1 MGSRISVSDLARAVN
16 EAMSEY
22 RDLTE
27 QALKSAVTEVAK
39 ETKDIAKEN
48 SPSLSGRY
56 KKGWATKKT
65 TDASGQISVTVYNR
79 VRPGLTHLLEKGHAK
94 RGGGRVSGIPHIAP
108 AEEHAVSELEAR
120 IRRELS

>member
-1 MGSRISVSDLARAVN
+1 MGSRIAVGDLTRAVN

-39 ETKDIAKEN
+39 ETKDIAGEK
-48 SPSLSGRY
+48 SPSLSGHY

-65 TDASGQISVTVYNR
+65 TDASGQISIIVYNR
-79 VRPGLTHLLEKGHAK
+79 ARPGLTHLLEKGHAK
-94 RGGGRVSGIPHIAP
+94 RGGGRVSGVPHIAP
-108 AEEHAVSELEAR
+108 AEEHAVAELEAR

>member
-79 VRPGLTHLLEKGHAK
+79 ARPGLTHLLEKGHAK

-108 AEEHAVSELEAR
+108 AEEHAVSELETK

>member
-1 MGSRISVSDLARAVN
+1 MGSRISASDLARAVN

-79 VRPGLTHLLEKGHAK
+79 ARPGLTHLLEKGHAK

-108 AEEHAVSELEAR
+108 AEEHAVSELETK

>member
-27 QALKSAVTEVAK
+27 QALKSAVTGVAK

-79 VRPGLTHLLEKGHAK
+79 ARPGLTHLLEKGHAK

-108 AEEHAVSELEAR
+108 AEEHAVSELETK

>member
-27 QALKSAVTEVAK
+27 QTLKSAVTEVAK

-79 VRPGLTHLLEKGHAK
+79 ARPGLTHLLEKGHAK
-94 RGGGRVSGIPHIAP
+94 RGGGRVSGVPHIAP

>member
-1 MGSRISVSDLARAVN
+1 MGSRISASDLARAVN

-27 QALKSAVTEVAK
+27 QTLKSAVTEVAK

-79 VRPGLTHLLEKGHAK
+79 ARPGLTHLLEKGHAK

-108 AEEHAVSELEAR
+108 AEEHAVSELETK

>member
-1 MGSRISVSDLARAVN
+1 MGSRIAVSDLAKAVN

-27 QALKSAVTEVAK
+27 QTLKSAVTEVAK
-39 ETKDIAKEN
+39 ETKDIVREK

-94 RGGGRVSGIPHIAP
+94 RGGGRVSGVPHIAP
-108 AEEHAVSELEAR
+108 AEEHAVAELEAR

>member
-1 MGSRISVSDLARAVN
+1 MGSRIAVGDLARAVN

-27 QALKSAVTEVAK
+27 QALKSAVTQVAK
-39 ETKDIAKEN
+39 ETMDIAKEK

-56 KKGWATKKT
+56 KKGWTTKKT
-65 TDASGQISVTVYNR
+65 TDASGQISITVHNR
-79 VRPGLTHLLEKGHAK
+79 ARPGLTHLLEKGHAK
-94 RGGGRVSGIPHIAP
+94 RGGGRVSGVPHIAP
-108 AEEHAVSELEAR
+108 AEEYTVMELEAR

>member
-1 MGSRISVSDLARAVN
+1 MGSRISASDLARAVN
-16 EAMSEY
+16 EAMNEY

-79 VRPGLTHLLEKGHAK
+79 ARPGLTHLLEKGHAK
-94 RGGGRVSGIPHIAP
+94 RRGGRVSGIPHIAP
-108 AEEHAVSELEAR
+108 AEEHAVSELETK
-120 IRRELS
+120 IRKELS

>member
-1 MGSRISVSDLARAVN
+1 MGSRIAVGDLTRAVN

-27 QALKSAVTEVAK
+27 QALKSAVAEVAK
-39 ETKDIAKEN
+39 ETKDIAKET
-48 SPSLSGRY
+48 SPTLSGRY

-65 TDASGQISVTVYNR
+65 ADASGQISITVYNR
-79 VRPGLTHLLEKGHAK
+79 NRPGLTHLLEKGHAK

-108 AEEHAVSELEAR
+108 AEEYAVEELEAR
-120 IRRELS
+120 LRRELS

>member
-48 SPSLSGRY
+48 SP
-56 KKGWATKKT
+56 
-65 TDASGQISVTVYNR
+65 
-79 VRPGLTHLLEKGHAK
+79 
-94 RGGGRVSGIPHIAP
+94 
-108 AEEHAVSELEAR
+108 
-120 IRRELS
+120 

>member
-79 VRPGLTHLLEKGHAK
+79 ARPGLTHLLEKGHAK
-94 RGGGRVSGIPHIAP
+94 RGGGRVSGVPHIAP

>member
-16 EAMSEY
+16 EAMNEY

-56 KKGWATKKT
+56 KKGWAT

-79 VRPGLTHLLEKGHAK
+79 ARPGLTHLLEKGHAK

-108 AEEHAVSELEAR
+108 AEEHAVSELETK

>member
-1 MGSRISVSDLARAVN
+1 MGSRIAVGDLTRAVN

-39 ETKDIAKEN
+39 ETKDIAGEK
-48 SPSLSGRY
+48 SPSLSDRY

-65 TDASGQISVTVYNR
+65 TDASGQISITVYNR
-79 VRPGLTHLLEKGHAK
+79 TRPGLTHLLEKGHAK
-94 RGGGRVSGIPHIAP
+94 RGGGRVSGVPHIAP
-108 AEEHAVSELEAR
+108 AEEHAVAELEAR

>member
-79 VRPGLTHLLEKGHAK
+79 ARPGLTHLLEKGHAK
-94 RGGGRVSGIPHIAP
+94 RGGGRVSGVPHIAP
-108 AEEHAVSELEAR
+108 AEEHAVSELETK

>member
-1 MGSRISVSDLARAVN
+1 MGSRIAVGDLARAVN

-27 QALKSAVTEVAK
+27 QALKSVVTEVSK
-39 ETKDIAKEN
+39 ETKDIAREK

-56 KKGWATKKT
+56 KKGWATKKI

-79 VRPGLTHLLEKGHAK
+79 AQPGLTHLLEKGHAK
-94 RGGGRVSGIPHIAP
+94 RGGGRVSGVPHIAP
-108 AEEHAVSELEAR
+108 AEEHAVVELETR

>member
-27 QALKSAVTEVAK
+27 QALKSAVTEVSK

-65 TDASGQISVTVYNR
+65 TDASGQISITVYNR
-79 VRPGLTHLLEKGHAK
+79 ARPGLTHLLEKGHAK
-94 RGGGRVSGIPHIAP
+94 RGGGRVSGVPHIAP

>member
-1 MGSRISVSDLARAVN
+1 MGSRISASDLARAVN
-16 EAMSEY
+16 EAMNEY

-79 VRPGLTHLLEKGHAK
+79 ARPGLTHLLEKGHAK

-108 AEEHAVSELEAR
+108 AEEHAVSELETK

>member
-27 QALKSAVTEVAK
+27 QALRSAVTEVAK

-79 VRPGLTHLLEKGHAK
+79 ARPGLTHLLEKGHAK

>member
-27 QALKSAVTEVAK
+27 QTLKSAVTEVAK

-65 TDASGQISVTVYNR
+65 TDTSGQISVTVYNR
-79 VRPGLTHLLEKGHAK
+79 ARPGLTHLLEKGHAK

>member
-1 MGSRISVSDLARAVN
+1 MGSRIAVGELARAVN

-27 QALKSAVTEVAK
+27 QALKSAVIQVAK
-39 ETKDIAKEN
+39 ETKNIAKER

-56 KKGWATKKT
+56 KKGWATTKT
-65 TDASGQISVTVYNR
+65 ADASGQISITVYNR
-79 VRPGLTHLLEKGHAK
+79 ARPGLTHLLEKGHAK

-108 AEEHAVSELEAR
+108 AEEHAVAELESR

>member
-1 MGSRISVSDLARAVN
+1 MGSRISASDLARAVN

-65 TDASGQISVTVYNR
+65 TDTSGQISVTVYNR
-79 VRPGLTHLLEKGHAK
+79 ARPGLTHLLEKGHAK
-94 RGGGRVSGIPHIAP
+94 RGGGRVSGVPHIAP
-108 AEEHAVSELEAR
+108 AEEHAVSELETK